1 MELKNIKVNEAVKT
15 KLDSLKLETESYSLV
30 IDRLISEN
38 AKLKSDNERLFNI
51 AENLS
56 SKN

>member
-38 AKLKSDNERLFNI
+38 AKLKADNERLFNI

>member
-30 IDRLISEN
+30 IDRLIKEN
-38 AKLKSDNERLFNI
+38 AELKSDKEQLFKI
-51 AENLS
+51 CSNLS
-56 SKN
+56 EKI

>member
-1 MELKNIKVNEAVKT
+1 MELKNIKVNAPVKA

-38 AKLKSDNERLFNI
+38 AKLKSW
-51 AENLS
+51 
-56 SKN
+56 